1 MSNVEDRQDT
11 ARSQMLVDGYYA
23 DPAGRLATVRA
34 LFNRT
39 ARYYDGVNSLFS
51 LGSGAWYRRTRLRRA
66 GLRPGVRVVDVAV
79 GTGALAREAM
89 RLTGGSGAVIG
100 VDVSEEM
107 LAIAQRKLGIPLIQ
121 ATAEAL
127 PLASASADYV
137 TMGYALRH
145 IADLKAAFREAL
157 RVLRPGGRI
166 ELLEISAPRNKASRA
181 FAAMFI
187 GAVLPM
193 LSLLMTRDRRS
204 STLMRYHWKTIVKYM
219 PPEIVLNVMRESG
232 FTNVSRF
239 SDFDLFHHYSGQKP
253 KDTD

>member
-11 ARSQMLVDGYYA
+11 VRSQMLVDGYYA
-23 DPAGRLATVRA
+23 DPAQRLRNVRA

-66 GLRPGVRVVDVAV
+66 GVRAGVRVVDVAV
-79 GTGALAREAM
+79 GTGALAREAL
-89 RLTGGSGAVIG
+89 RLAGNDAVIG

-145 IADLKAAFREAL
+145 VADLKAAFREAL

-166 ELLEISAPRNKASRA
+166 ELLEISAPRNKFSRA
-181 FAAMFI
+181 FAAFFI
-187 GAVLPM
+187 GAVLPV

-204 STLMRYHWKTIVKYM
+204 STLMRYHWKTILRYI
-219 PPEIVLNVMRESG
+219 PPDTVLSVMRESG
-232 FTNVSRF
+232 FINVSRF

>member
-1 MSNVEDRQDT
+1 
-11 ARSQMLVDGYYA
+11 MLADGYYA
-23 DPAGRLATVRA
+23 DPAGRLAMVRA

-66 GLRPGVRVVDVAV
+66 GLRPGVLVVDVAV
-79 GTGALAREAM
+79 GTGALAREAI
-89 RLTGGSGAVIG
+89 RLTGGGGAVIG

-145 IADLKAAFREAL
+145 IANLNAAFSETL

-166 ELLEISAPRNKASRA
+166 ELLEISAPHNKFSRA
-181 FAAMFI
+181 FFAIFI
-187 GAVLPM
+187 GAVLPV
-193 LSLLMTRDRRS
+193 LSLLMMRNRRA
-204 STLMRYHWKTIVKYM
+204 STLMRYHWKTIAKYM
-219 PPEIVLNVMRESG
+219 PPEAVLCVMRESG
-232 FTNVSRF
+232 FTNVNCF

-253 KDTD
+253 EDTE